1 MWACGLSLFVAAV
14 SCGPILTGFLHT
26 PEGMVYLGTGECLS
40 DQINYYAKMWPGY
53 QGEWF
58 SLNRYSSEPHPPVLW
73 YPFYAGVGYL
83 ARLAAVLYQAF
94 AGTEPPLQVIF
105 PATYHTVRIVLVVAL
120 FLSIYGLAGQVFRR
134 PVHRLWTMGFAAFA
148 GGWSQGNAIL
158 EAHTLQAAF
167 FMPHFVM
174 GQLLYVW
181 TLWGFLW
188 AVLRPSAR
196 LAPFFLCAMGG
207 CGLGW
212 VHPFDL
218 PPLLAI
224 GLLFFAIHWYWQK
237 RFPARLFAS
246 GCVFVLSA
254 AMPVLYLQ
262 FVLMRIPM
270 FLWMSNHHVFF
281 WDRPRQCL
289 EILDLYLVGAW
300 LLGVTAA
307 WRRRRQTPPLFVGVW
322 VVAATLVLF
331 VPTHFQRRFIEGL
344 PIALAFAWTWGLET
358 WGVIP
363 LLRRIRKTPEGATS
377 PRFRQGKRLRN
388 ALFFLAFALLLP
400 RTICVYN
407 WSCSMAR
414 NPLCYEPESRIRPCE
429 WLRRHT
435 DWRAVVWATGEVAN
449 RIPFLAGNRVF
460 AGHWNETMDYPQ
472 KGEWT
477 DSLLNRTLPVS
488 EFRRIVRD
496 YGIEYLF
503 WTDELDVS
511 ATDIQTYDPE
521 TLGQPVYEDEGF
533 RIFPIRLKQGTPM
546 RQIHEETFETPPEL
560 GRTGEAVIPTDL
572 QNSRE
577 NAFERPPR
585 ENGKNAQKTEGEEKR
600 IR

>member
-1 MWACGLSLFVAAV
+1 
-14 SCGPILTGFLHT
+14 
-26 PEGMVYLGTGECLS
+26 MVYLGTGECLS

-196 LAPFFLCAMGG
+196 LAPFFLCVMGG
-207 CGLGW
+207 WGLGW

-224 GLLFFAIHWYWQK
+224 GLLFFAIHWYLRK
-237 RFPARLFAS
+237 RFPTRLFAS
-246 GCVFVLSA
+246 GSVFVLSA

-270 FLWMSNHHVFF
+270 FLWMSNHHVSYGS
-281 WDRPRQCL
+281 PRQCL
-289 EILDLYLVGAW
+289 EILDRTIVGAW
-300 LLGVTAA
+300 VLLGVTA
-307 WRRRRQTPPLFVGVW
+307 RPGDRHRQTPHPTLWRVGVGCRRPHCS
-322 VVAATLVLF
+322 LLS
-331 VPTHFQRRFIEGL
+331 PLPLHHRRF
-344 PIALAFAWTWGLET
+344 PSRDYSHRALAFAWTWGL
-358 WGVIP
+358 
-363 LLRRIRKTPEGATS
+363 
-377 PRFRQGKRLRN
+377 
-388 ALFFLAFALLLP
+388 
-400 RTICVYN
+400 
-407 WSCSMAR
+407 
-414 NPLCYEPESRIRPCE
+414 
-429 WLRRHT
+429 
-435 DWRAVVWATGEVAN
+435 
-449 RIPFLAGNRVF
+449 
-460 AGHWNETMDYPQ
+460 
-472 KGEWT
+472 
-477 DSLLNRTLPVS
+477 
-488 EFRRIVRD
+488 
-496 YGIEYLF
+496 
-503 WTDELDVS
+503 
-511 ATDIQTYDPE
+511 
-521 TLGQPVYEDEGF
+521 
-533 RIFPIRLKQGTPM
+533 
-546 RQIHEETFETPPEL
+546 
-560 GRTGEAVIPTDL
+560 
-572 QNSRE
+572 
-577 NAFERPPR
+577 
-585 ENGKNAQKTEGEEKR
+585 
-600 IR
+600 